1 MTTHEASSQTRTGE
15 GRLSPALLVGG
26 AFALSTV
33 LSVLM
38 HVGQIVFTDADPYSP
53 SGAVESIVAT
63 SIVGGAGLVL
73 ALAIALPLSRDPER
87 ARVGAIVL
95 GSLSVVSL
103 AVFWSGAPAVLGAAA
118 AWLGGLAK
126 GSHPQTG
133 TARAFGVV
141 GLVIAILVIVATMF
155 GGIVGSISR

>member
-1 MTTHEASSQTRTGE
+1 MTTNEAANQTRTAE

-38 HVGQIVFTDADPYSP
+38 HVGQIVFTDADPYAP

-87 ARVGAIVL
+87 ARLGAIVL

-103 AVFWSGAPAVLGAAA
+103 AVSMRKPATP
-118 AWLGGLAK
+118 
-126 GSHPQTG
+126 S
-133 TARAFGVV
+133 
-141 GLVIAILVIVATMF
+141 
-155 GGIVGSISR
+155 